1 MAIRE
6 TGGDP
11 MSNQY
16 VLFDE
21 PGPRARKTITL
32 LNIVVALIVVA
43 ALVWVYLALDA
54 QGQME
59 SHLWWNAINANAWVN
74 YLLPGIQFTLQAA
87 AIAVIASI
95 IFGLGFGFLRLA
107 PFNLVRGVAMVIVE
121 FFRAVP
127 VLVLMVFLHFFFS
140 QFLTSI
146 IDPRDSAYYA
156 VIVALTLY
164 NGAVIAELVRSGVRS
179 LPAGQ
184 REAAL
189 AVGMTPTG
197 SLRSVEIPQALVA
210 MLPSLVSQFVII
222 LKDSALGY
230 IIGFAE
236 LLRYSRQL
244 GAGYGNIMQS
254 LVVAAVIFI
263 VINYALVWIAQRLS
277 RRLSSRTSGDVG
289 VGIAGMAKIADEGS
303 TETEPTDTRA
313 QAIVAQDRRD

>member
-1 MAIRE
+1 
-6 TGGDP
+6 
-11 MSNQY
+11 MSTQY

-21 PGPRARKTITL
+21 PGPRARRIIFF
-32 LNIVVALIVVA
+32 LNIAVALIIVA
-43 ALVWVYLALDA
+43 VLVWIYFALAA
-54 QGQME
+54 QGQMQP
-59 SHLWWNAINANAWVN
+59 HLWWNAINANAWVN
-74 YLLPGIQFTLQAA
+74 YLLPGLQFTLQAA
-87 AIAVIASI
+87 AIAVVTSLV
-95 IFGLGFGFLRLA
+95 FGLLFGFLRLA
-107 PFNLVRGVAMVIVE
+107 PFKLVRGISMVIVE

-140 QFLTSI
+140 QFLSHI

-197 SLRSVEIPQALVA
+197 SLRTVEVPQALVA

-236 LLRYSRQL
+236 FLRYSRHL
-244 GAGYGNIMQS
+244 GAGYGNIMQA

-263 VINYALVWIAQRLS
+263 VINYALVWIAQILS

-289 VGIAGMAKIADEGS
+289 VGIPGMAKITEEAPAEAEV
-303 TETEPTDTRA
+303 TETRS
-313 QAIVAQDRRD
+313 QAIITDQRRN

>member
-1 MAIRE
+1 
-6 TGGDP
+6 

-16 VLFDE
+16 VLFDA
-21 PGPRARKTITL
+21 PGPRSRRIITI
-32 LNIVVALIVVA
+32 LNIIVALIVLGI
-43 ALVWVYLALDA
+43 LVWIYQALAA
-54 QGQME
+54 QGQMQP
-59 SHLWWNAINANAWVN
+59 HLWWNAINLNAWTN

-87 AIAVIASI
+87 AIAVVTSV
-95 IFGLGFGFLRLA
+95 IFGLFFGFLRLA
-107 PFNLVRGVAMVIVE
+107 PIRLLRWIAMVIVE

-127 VLVLMVFLHFFFS
+127 VLVLMVFLHFFIS
-140 QFLTSI
+140 QYLSSV
-146 IDPRDSAYYA
+146 IDPRNSAYYA

-189 AVGMTPTG
+189 AVGMTTTG
-197 SLRSVEIPQALVA
+197 SLRTVEVPQALVA

-236 LLRYSRQL
+236 LLRYSRHL
-244 GAGYGNIMQS
+244 GAGYGNIMQA

-263 VINYALVWIAQRLS
+263 VINYALEI
-277 RRLSSRTSGDVG
+277 G
-289 VGIAGMAKIADEGS
+289 
-303 TETEPTDTRA
+303 RA
-313 QAIVAQDRRD
+313 HV

>member
-1 MAIRE
+1 
-6 TGGDP
+6 
-11 MSNQY
+11 MSTKY

-21 PGPRARKTITL
+21 PGPKAKRITTI
-32 LNIVVALIVVA
+32 LNIVVALIVA
-43 ALVWVYLALDA
+43 AVLVWVYFALAA
-54 QGQME
+54 QGQMRP
-59 SHLWWNAINANAWVN
+59 HLWWNAINANAWTN
-74 YLLPGIQFTLQAA
+74 YLLPGLQFTLQAA
-87 AIAVIASI
+87 AIAVVTSVV
-95 IFGLGFGFLRLA
+95 FGLLFGFLRLA
-107 PFNLVRGVAMVIVE
+107 PIRIIRWIAMVIVE

-140 QFLTSI
+140 QFMATV
-146 IDPRDSAYYA
+146 IDPRNSAYYA

-189 AVGMTPTG
+189 AVGMTTTG
-197 SLRSVEIPQALVA
+197 SLRTVEVPQALVA

-236 LLRYSRQL
+236 LLRYSRHL
-244 GAGYGNIMQS
+244 GAGYGNIMQA

-263 VINYALVWIAQRLS
+263 VINYALVWIAQLLS
-277 RRLSSRTSGDVG
+277 RRLSSRTSGDVAIGIPG
-289 VGIAGMAKIADEGS
+289 VVPMAGDAPAEE
-303 TETEPTDTRA
+303 ETTATRS
-313 QAIVAQDRRD
+313 QAIIAQDKRK

>member
-1 MAIRE
+1 
-6 TGGDP
+6 
-11 MSNQY
+11 MSTKY

-21 PGPRARKTITL
+21 PGPRARKITTI
-32 LNIVVALIVVA
+32 LNIVVALIIA
-43 ALVWVYLALDA
+43 AVLVWVYFALAA
-54 QGQME
+54 QGQMRG
-59 SHLWWNAINANAWVN
+59 HLWWNAINANAWVN

-87 AIAVIASI
+87 AIAVVTSV
-95 IFGLGFGFLRLA
+95 IFGLLFGFLRLA
-107 PFNLVRGVAMVIVE
+107 PFRVIRWISMVIVE

-140 QFLTSI
+140 QFMSAV

-189 AVGMTPTG
+189 AVGMTTTG
-197 SLRSVEIPQALVA
+197 SLRTVEVPQALVA

-236 LLRYSRQL
+236 LLRYSRHL
-244 GAGYGNIMQS
+244 GAGYGNIMQA

-263 VINYALVWIAQRLS
+263 VINYALVWIAQLLS
-277 RRLSSRTSGDVG
+277 RRLSSRTSGDVAI
-289 VGIAGMAKIADEGS
+289 GIPGIVPMAGEAPADTES
-303 TETEPTDTRA
+303 TATRS
-313 QAIVAQDRRD
+313 QAIIAQDKRK

>member
-1 MAIRE
+1 
-6 TGGDP
+6 

-16 VLFDE
+16 VLFDA
-21 PGPRARKTITL
+21 PGPRAQRTTTII
-32 LNIVVALIVVA
+32 NILVGLALIGVA
-43 ALVWVYLALDA
+43 VWVYFALDA

-59 SHLWWNAINANAWVN
+59 PHLWWNAINLNAWTN

-87 AIAVIASI
+87 AIAVVTSV
-95 IFGLGFGFLRLA
+95 IFGLTFGFLRLA
-107 PFNLVRGVAMVIVE
+107 PFRLVRWFAMVIVE

-127 VLVLMVFLHFFFS
+127 VLVLMVFLHFFIS
-140 QFLTSI
+140 QFLSAY

-179 LPAGQ
+179 LPKGQ
-184 REAAL
+184 REAAM
-189 AVGMTPTG
+189 AVGMTTTT
-197 SLRSVEIPQALVA
+197 SLRLVEVPQALVA

-244 GAGYGNIMQS
+244 GAGYGNIMQAM
-254 LVVAAVIFI
+254 VVGAVIFI
-263 VINYALVWIAQRLS
+263 VINSMLVWVAQILS

-289 VGIAGMAKIADEGS
+289 VGIPGMAKIAGEAADDDDLS
-303 TETEPTDTRA
+303 ATQA
-313 QAIVAQDRRD
+313 QAVIRQDKRE

>member
-1 MAIRE
+1 
-6 TGGDP
+6 
-11 MSNQY
+11 MSNNY

-21 PGPRARKTITL
+21 PGPRARRIIMM
-32 LNIVVALIVVA
+32 LNIVVALIVA
-43 ALVWVYLALDA
+43 AVLVWVYLALAA
-54 QGQME
+54 QGQMRP
-59 SHLWWNAINANAWVN
+59 HLWLNAINANAWVN

-87 AIAVIASI
+87 AIAVVSSI
-95 IFGLGFGFLRLA
+95 VFGLLFGFLRLS
-107 PFNLVRGVAMVIVE
+107 PFKSVRGLAMVIVE

-127 VLVLMVFLHFFFS
+127 VLVLMVFLYFFFS
-140 QFLTSI
+140 QFLSGI
-146 IDPRDSAYYA
+146 IDPRDAAYYA

-189 AVGMTPTG
+189 AVGMTSTG
-197 SLRSVEIPQALVA
+197 SLRTVEVPQALVA

-236 LLRYSRQL
+236 LLRYSRHL
-244 GAGYGNIMQS
+244 GAGYGNIMQT

-263 VINYALVWIAQRLS
+263 VINFVLVWLAQLLS

-289 VGIAGMAKIADEGS
+289 VGIPGMVQIAGDAPVES
-303 TETEPTDTRA
+303 ETTETRA
-313 QAIVAQDRRD
+313 QAIITQEQRD

>member
-1 MAIRE
+1 
-6 TGGDP
+6 
-11 MSNQY
+11 MSNNY

-21 PGPRARKTITL
+21 PGPRARRIIMI
-32 LNIVVALIVVA
+32 LNIVVALIVA
-43 ALVWVYLALDA
+43 AVLVWVYLALAA
-54 QGQME
+54 QGQMRP
-59 SHLWWNAINANAWVN
+59 HLWLNAINANAWVN

-87 AIAVIASI
+87 AIAVVSSI
-95 IFGLGFGFLRLA
+95 VFGLLFGFLRLS
-107 PFNLVRGVAMVIVE
+107 PFKSVRGLAMVVVE

-127 VLVLMVFLHFFFS
+127 VLVLMVFLYFFFS
-140 QFLTSI
+140 QFLSGI
-146 IDPRDSAYYA
+146 IDPRDAAYYA

-189 AVGMTPTG
+189 AVGMTSTG
-197 SLRSVEIPQALVA
+197 SLRTVEVPQALVA

-236 LLRYSRQL
+236 LLRYSRHL
-244 GAGYGNIMQS
+244 GAGYGNIMQT

-263 VINYALVWIAQRLS
+263 VINFVLVWLAQLLS

-289 VGIAGMAKIADEGS
+289 VGIPGMVHIAGDAPVES
-303 TETEPTDTRA
+303 ETTETRA
-313 QAIVAQDRRD
+313 QAIITQEQRD

>member
-1 MAIRE
+1 
-6 TGGDP
+6 
-11 MSNQY
+11 MSNNY

-21 PGPRARKTITL
+21 PGPRARRIIMM
-32 LNIVVALIVVA
+32 LNIVVALIVA
-43 ALVWVYLALDA
+43 AVLVWVYLALAA
-54 QGQME
+54 QGQMRP
-59 SHLWWNAINANAWVN
+59 HLWLNAINANAWVN

-87 AIAVIASI
+87 AIAVVSSI
-95 IFGLGFGFLRLA
+95 VFGLLFGFLRLS
-107 PFNLVRGVAMVIVE
+107 PFKSVRGLAMVIVE

-127 VLVLMVFLHFFFS
+127 VLVLMVFLYFFFS
-140 QFLTSI
+140 QFLSGI
-146 IDPRDSAYYA
+146 IDPRDAAYYA

-189 AVGMTPTG
+189 AVGMTSTG
-197 SLRSVEIPQALVA
+197 SLRTVEVPQALVA

-236 LLRYSRQL
+236 LLRYSRHL
-244 GAGYGNIMQS
+244 GAGYGNIMQT

-263 VINYALVWIAQRLS
+263 VINFVLVWLAQLLS

-289 VGIAGMAKIADEGS
+289 VGIPGMVQIAGDAPVES
-303 TETEPTDTRA
+303 ETTETRA
-313 QAIVAQDRRD
+313 QAIIAQEQRD

>member
-32 LNIVVALIVVA
+32 LNIDVALIVVA

-121 FFRAVP
+121 FFRAFP
-127 VLVLMVFLHFFFS
+127 VLVILGFLHFVVSLFR
-140 QFLTSI
+140 TRI
-146 IDPRDSAYYA
+146 ISLIDSTYY
-156 VIVALTLY
+156 
-164 NGAVIAELVRSGVRS
+164 
-179 LPAGQ
+179 
-184 REAAL
+184 
-189 AVGMTPTG
+189 
-197 SLRSVEIPQALVA
+197 
-210 MLPSLVSQFVII
+210 
-222 LKDSALGY
+222 
-230 IIGFAE
+230 
-236 LLRYSRQL
+236 
-244 GAGYGNIMQS
+244 
-254 LVVAAVIFI
+254 
-263 VINYALVWIAQRLS
+263 
-277 RRLSSRTSGDVG
+277 
-289 VGIAGMAKIADEGS
+289 
-303 TETEPTDTRA
+303 
-313 QAIVAQDRRD
+313 

>member
-1 MAIRE
+1 
-6 TGGDP
+6 
-11 MSNQY
+11 MSTQY

-21 PGPRARKTITL
+21 PGPRARKITTI
-32 LNIVVALIVVA
+32 LNIVVALIFA
-43 ALVWVYLALDA
+43 AVLVWVYFALAA
-54 QGQME
+54 QGQMRP
-59 SHLWWNAINANAWVN
+59 HLWWNAINANAWTN
-74 YLLPGIQFTLQAA
+74 YLLPGLQFTLQAA
-87 AIAVIASI
+87 AIAVVTSVV
-95 IFGLGFGFLRLA
+95 FGLFFGFLRLA
-107 PFNLVRGVAMVIVE
+107 PIRILRWISMVIVE

-140 QFLTSI
+140 QFMSAV
-146 IDPRDSAYYA
+146 IDPRNAAYYA

-189 AVGMTPTG
+189 AVGMTTTG
-197 SLRSVEIPQALVA
+197 SLRTVEVPQALVA

-236 LLRYSRQL
+236 LLRYSRHL
-244 GAGYGNIMQS
+244 GAGYGNIMQA

-263 VINYALVWIAQRLS
+263 VINYVLVWIAQLLS
-277 RRLSSRTSGDVG
+277 RRLSSRTSADINIGIPG
-289 VGIAGMAKIADEGS
+289 VAKIAGETDAEPET
-303 TETEPTDTRA
+303 TETRS
-313 QAIVAQDRRD
+313 QAIIAQEKRK

>member
-1 MAIRE
+1 
-6 TGGDP
+6 
-11 MSNQY
+11 
-16 VLFDE
+16 
-21 PGPRARKTITL
+21 
-32 LNIVVALIVVA
+32 VA
-43 ALVWVYLALDA
+43 ASRASAAGVSPVR
-54 QGQME
+54 
-59 SHLWWNAINANAWVN
+59 WNAINANAWVN
-74 YLLPGIQFTLQAA
+74 YLLPGVQFTLQAA
-87 AIAVIASI
+87 AIAVVASV
-95 IFGLGFGFLRLA
+95 IFGLFFGFLRLA
-107 PFNLVRGVAMVIVE
+107 PFKFVRGLAMVVVE

-127 VLVLMVFLHFFFS
+127 VLVLMVFFYFFFS
-140 QFLTSI
+140 QFLSAI
-146 IDPRDSAYYA
+146 IDPRDAAYYA

-189 AVGMTPTG
+189 AVGMTTTG
-197 SLRSVEIPQALVA
+197 SLRTVEVPQALVA

-236 LLRYSRQL
+236 LLRYSRHL
-244 GAGYGNIMQS
+244 GAGYGNILQA

-289 VGIAGMAKIADEGS
+289 VGIPGMVQIAEEAPAVS
-303 TETEPTDTRA
+303 EPTDTRS
-313 QAIVAQDRRD
+313 QAIIAQDRPRD